1 MLTGRRPGVAR
12 PPPPEICVLPNPCR
26 RRLTVALVLT
36 FALAWPAAGLAER
49 VVQDLTGSGGRNA
62 PEHLGKPRVVLLS
75 LDGFRYDY
83 MERYETPV
91 LDEIAQRGVRAEA
104 LVPAFPSLTFPS
116 HYSIAT
122 GLTPG
127 RHGIVANRFLDP
139 ATGRRY
145 SLRDREAVEDG
156 WWYGGEPIW
165 VTAESQGMVTS
176 AFYFVGTEA
185 DVRGVRPS
193 DWRPFD
199 MDVPGAV
206 RVDQVLEWLA
216 SPPATRPHLVTLY
229 LGQVDRAG
237 HQFGPD
243 APETAA
249 AVAEVD
255 ALVGRLLAGVDALGE
270 TDPVYVFIVSD
281 HGMLSYVEEPP
292 RFVVD
297 DVIDM
302 DGVRAGVGG
311 PVMFLYLDEPAR
323 APAIRDALNEAWDH
337 GRAWL
342 PEETPAAWGVAGN
355 PRFGHVI
362 LTADAGHAVVGSW
375 LRDARLPTGSHGWTP
390 DTPEMHG
397 IFLALGPGFPA
408 GRVLPPVRAV
418 DVDPL
423 LARLLGLRPAPDLDG
438 SPVALADRLLPPPPV
453 SPAAP

>member
-1 MLTGRRPGVAR
+1 L
-12 PPPPEICVLPNPCR
+12 LPNPLHR
-26 RRLTVALVLT
+26 GLTVLLCALVL
-36 FALAWPAAGLAER
+36 AWPVAGWAER
-49 VVQDLTGSGGRNA
+49 VAQDLAGSGGRNA
-62 PEHLGKPRVVLLS
+62 PEHLDKPRVVLLS
-75 LDGFRYDY
+75 LDGFRHDY
-83 MERYETPV
+83 MERYETPA
-91 LDEIAQRGVRAEA
+91 LDEIARRGVRAEA
-104 LVPAFPSLTFPS
+104 LVPAFPSLTFPT

-139 ATGRRY
+139 ATGRHY
-145 SLRDREAVEDG
+145 SLRDRETVEDG

-199 MDVPGAV
+199 MDVPGAT
-206 RVDQVLEWLA
+206 RVDQVLEWLDA
-216 SPPATRPHLVTLY
+216 PPATRPHLVTLY

-237 HQFGPD
+237 HEHGPD
-243 APETAA
+243 SPQNAA

-255 ALVGRLLAGVDALGE
+255 ALVGRLLAGIDDSSR
-270 TDPVYVFIVSD
+270 TDPVYLVVVSD
-281 HGMLSYVEEPP
+281 HGMMPYVEEPP

-302 DGVRAGVGG
+302 DGVRTGVGG
-311 PVMFLYLDEPAR
+311 PVLYLFLDEPAR
-323 APAIRDALNEAWDH
+323 APSIRDAVNDAWSH

-355 PRFGHVI
+355 PRFGDVI
-362 LTADAGHAVVGSW
+362 LTADAGHAVVAGW
-375 LRDARLPTGSHGWTP
+375 LRDKRLPAGAHGWTP
-390 DTPEMHG
+390 ETPEMHG
-397 IFLALGPGFPA
+397 IFLALGPRFPA
-408 GRVLPPVRAV
+408 GGLLPPVQAV
-418 DVDPL
+418 DVYPL

-438 SPVALADRLLPPPPV
+438 SPAALADRLLPLPSA